1 MFVQVTVD
9 PNDETFP
16 FIAEDHIDIIYN
28 NTREKIYTAAWGQN
42 AYFHGGP
49 DAFTTLSCHEVWNND
64 KPHVVYGVLE
74 IEPNCDLTINSGCQ
88 VYLHKGAGILVNE
101 GRLFVQGQK
110 GSEVVFQGDRLEAEY
125 QDVPGQWGIELD
137 FQIGGSQGPDIYT
150 ISRGVTETTIVTN
163 SVFTDRLL
171 HLLKQEK
178 LKSHTKNLASITV
191 KLPSVN
197 TEIYG
202 VYYYILKHLAWEGL
216 NIVEIVSTANEFTVI
231 FNQDDVDKAFKVL
244 MQLKRGM

>member
-1 MFVQVTVD
+1 MKFIHFIDLISTFTEFKPLISKLQ
-9 PNDETFP
+9 NDMLSIGKITE
-16 FIAEDHIDIIYN
+16 DIIN
-28 NTREKIYTAAWGQN
+28 RSPFLREAMTENLVNISALARKI
-42 AYFHGGP
+42 
-49 DAFTTLSCHEVWNND
+49 
-64 KPHVVYGVLE
+64 KPE
-74 IEPNCDLTINSGCQ
+74 IEEL
-88 VYLHKGAGILVNE
+88 Y
-101 GRLFVQGQK
+101 
-110 GSEVVFQGDRLEAEY
+110 GSEVKEGAIVMAIKRMTPGLYHRLNLKIVNIMGDLGDFLVRSNLE
-125 QDVPGQWGIELD
+125 D
-137 FQIGGSQGPDIYT
+137 FTFENSDSLKKKQADLIQLLEGENDSFYT

-163 SVFTDRLL
+163 SSFTERLL
-171 HLLKQEK
+171 QLLKDEK

-244 MQLKRGM
+244 MQLKRGI